1 MASWVRTITSP
12 FRKAC
17 TFFNQPRDKKSQQ
30 GTTAF
35 VSFFLFFIIPLFGSC
50 PISPA
55 FCSRP
60 TRPRGITRISEFN
73 QRRQEKCIMDLQ
85 GEVMACAYEDVQVM
99 WSILDKN
106 KPTTCTLTS

>member
-17 TFFNQPRDKKSQQ
+17 TFFNQNQPRDKKSQQ
-30 GTTAF
+30 G
-35 VSFFLFFIIPLFGSC
+35 
-50 PISPA
+50 
-55 FCSRP
+55 
-60 TRPRGITRISEFN
+60 
-73 QRRQEKCIMDLQ
+73 RQEKCIMDLQ

-106 KPTTCTLTS
+106 KPRTCTLTS